1 MMFIKGTLD
10 APKCKFTR
18 RLVSTMA
25 PREYRNIKTFDIL
38 GDERLRQWLKF
49 YTQWPT
55 FPQVYVNGEFQ
66 GGLDVVLELIEEGD
80 FDDVL
85 PDFCK
90 KLAPKDALKEFIAAN
105 KVVIFVAAA
114 DAENTERLSNHF
126 VSLSVTHARVDLA
139 LKAVFQQALVENA
152 AEFGY
157 LGTELTQV
165 YIEGQNLGSA
175 ATVSAMQE
183 TDPPTLAAKMPAGCI
198 RESMEQR
205 LTKLVK

>member
-1 MMFIKGTLD
+1 M
-10 APKCKFTR
+10 
-18 RLVSTMA
+18 
-25 PREYRNIKTFDIL
+25 
-38 GDERLRQWLKF
+38 
-49 YTQWPT
+49 
-55 FPQVYVNGEFQ
+55 
-66 GGLDVVLELIEEGD
+66 
-80 FDDVL
+80 
-85 PDFCK
+85 
-90 KLAPKDALKEFIAAN
+90 
-105 KVVIFVAAA
+105 
-114 DAENTERLSNHF
+114 
-126 VSLSVTHARVDLA
+126 DLA